1 MKFVHLSPGAGGSFY
16 CENCLRDTEL
26 VLSLRRIGHDAS
38 SVPLYLPLMTDAAVD
53 ERLRGKVF
61 FGGINVYL
69 QQKSRFFRRTPRWL
83 DRIFD
88 SPRLLGWAGKK
99 AGMTKASGVAQT
111 MLSMLR
117 GEHGRQVKELDRL
130 VTFLAEQDRPDVVS
144 LSNVL
149 LAGLVRRIKQALA
162 VPVVCSLQDEEG
174 YLDSLD
180 EPYREQAWEILR
192 RRAAQIDAF
201 IAPSDF
207 YSRRMRQRLGLP
219 GERFRVIHNAIDPAG
234 LAPAS
239 APPAVRTVGFMSQ
252 MTAGKG
258 LDTLAEAFVLLRRR
272 GGFDDVRLRVFGGAT
287 EADEPFVRQV
297 RRRLAEAGLSA
308 AAEFAED
315 FHGDRKLEFLQSC
328 SVLSVPTRQ
337 GEAFGFFL
345 LESLACAVPVVLP
358 AHGAFPELIAAT
370 GGGLLHEPNS
380 PADLADKLAELLG
393 DPARAAAIGLAGR
406 KAVIED
412 FSPGAMARKVEA
424 LCRELGV
431 G

>member
-1 MKFVHLSPGAGGSFY
+1 MKFVHLSPGSGGSFY

-26 VLSLRRIGHDAS
+26 VMALRGIGHDAS

-88 SPRLLGWAGKK
+88 APWLLGWAGRK
-99 AGMTKASGVAQT
+99 AGMTNAPDVART

-130 VTFLAEQDRPDVVS
+130 VTFLAEHQRPDVVS

-149 LAGLVRRIKQALA
+149 LAGLVRRIRQALA

-180 EPYREQAWEILR
+180 EPCRGRAWEILR
-192 RRAAQIDAF
+192 RRAAEIDAF

-207 YSRRMRQRLGLP
+207 YGRRMRQRLMLP
-219 GERFRVIHNAIDPAG
+219 GERFHVIHNALDPAG
-234 LAPAS
+234 LAPAP
-239 APPAVRTVGFMSQ
+239 APPEPRAVGFMSQ

-258 LDTLAEAFVLLRRR
+258 LDTLAEAFVLLRSR

-287 EADEPFVRQV
+287 EADEPFVRRV
-297 RRRLAEAGLSA
+297 RARLDQAGLTA

-328 SVLSVPTRQ
+328 SVLAVPTRQ
-337 GEAFGFFL
+337 GEAFGFFV

-370 GGGLLHEPNS
+370 AGGLLHEPNA

-393 DPARAAAIGLAGR
+393 DPARAAAIGQAGR

-412 FSPGAMARKVEA
+412 FSPQAMARKVEA
-424 LCRELGV
+424 LCRQLGV